1 MRHAIYICKKVYLKQ
16 TWRTQKQFEQEDWCH
31 EKLNLE
37 DSTKNSELDDF
48 DDKVEAEVR
57 LAGSHVVGTRT
68 PLMMHDHDQTS
79 TWS

>member
-1 MRHAIYICKKVYLKQ
+1 MKS
-16 TWRTQKQFEQEDWCH
+16 W
-31 EKLNLE
+31 NLE
-37 DSTKNSELDDF
+37 DNTKNSELDDF

-79 TWS
+79 NMEQKFTRFLPTISITFP

>member
-1 MRHAIYICKKVYLKQ
+1 MQENVSEGDLED
-16 TWRTQKQFEQEDWCH
+16 RTQKHIEQQDWCH
-31 EKLNLE
+31 EKMELE
-37 DSTKNSELDDF
+37 RKYQKKICERYDF
-48 DDKVEAEVR
+48 DDKVRAEVR

>member
-1 MRHAIYICKKVYLKQ
+1 MKS
-16 TWRTQKQFEQEDWCH
+16 W
-31 EKLNLE
+31 NLE
-37 DSTKNSELDDF
+37 DNTKNSELDDF

>member
-1 MRHAIYICKKVYLKQ
+1 MEGKYKKIICERY
-16 TWRTQKQFEQEDWCH
+16 
-31 EKLNLE
+31 
-37 DSTKNSELDDF
+37 DF
-48 DDKVEAEVR
+48 DDKVGAEVR

>member
-1 MRHAIYICKKVYLKQ
+1 MQENVSEGDLED
-16 TWRTQKQFEQEDWCH
+16 RTQKHSEQQDLCH
-31 EKLNLE
+31 EKMELE
-37 DSTKNSELDDF
+37 RKYQKMICERYDF
-48 DDKVEAEVR
+48 DDKVGAEVR